1 MKYIEFDKGREFD
14 LILMGRVTID
24 LNPIDYYKTLAE
36 SETYKKYLGGS
47 PANIAVGLARLGKKV
62 GFISRVSDDRFG
74 DFVVTSRKK
83 EWILSISAEQRTAKS
98 LDLHLLKF

>member
-24 LNPIDYYKTLAE
+24 LNPMDYYKTLAE

-62 GFISRVSDDRFG
+62 GFISRV
-74 DFVVTSRKK
+74 RKK
-83 EWILSISAEQRTAKS
+83 EWILSISAERRTARS